1 MSEDRHRAFLE
12 LLLLILVIHI
22 GIAASRVEAQSQDV
36 INANNASAID
46 SVRRD
51 VDEYRNERIPARVD
65 VLESDMY
72 EIKWLTRGMTIAVV
86 GQIVERLFG
95 KKRT

>member
-1 MSEDRHRAFLE
+1 MSETRRQAFLE
-12 LLLLILVIHI
+12 FLLIVLVIHI
-22 GIAASRVEAQSQDV
+22 GIAVSAEAQSQDV

-46 SVRRD
+46 GVRRD
-51 VDEYRNERIPARVD
+51 VDEYRIERLPARVG

-95 KKRT
+95 KKRTG